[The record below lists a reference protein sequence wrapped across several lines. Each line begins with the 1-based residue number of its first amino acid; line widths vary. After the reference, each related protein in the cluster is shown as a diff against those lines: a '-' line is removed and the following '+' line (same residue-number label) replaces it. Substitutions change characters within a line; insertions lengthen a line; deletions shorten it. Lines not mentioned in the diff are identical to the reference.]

1 MNTNSTTDRNFGFW
15 FLFTLLAFTASFIMG
30 LYSYMY
36 QLNFSFWNSL
46 YATLRLFTLNTEFPP
61 SFQGN
66 LPKLLELARLIAAV
80 VVVSNVIATFYYIFK
95 QTFRDLRS
103 RYLKK
108 DMILIGLTEGTYHL
122 AKNLRD
128 SNKTVV
134 VIEQDR
140 TNPYIPDLMQNKVG
154 IVIGDATNPTTLK
167 RAGFHKTKDYVVFTE
182 SDTANVEITLVILD
196 YLKQAKIPE
205 INGHIHLTE
214 THYKTLLMNQ
224 LQKLKAT
231 LGQAFQLDKTSLSFF
246 NLNEL
251 KAKLLFIEHPLHSTR
266 SIYEVQQ
273 KQPHL
278 LVVGF
283 GDVGRYVAI
292 EAIKKAHY
300 LGTSKLKLT
309 VVDKNATH
317 LESVFR
323 AGRPSIDSCC
333 DIQFLQKDVHSSE
346 FKRFIQ
352 MNRDSFTYTV
362 IAFRDDDL
370 EFSAAASLSEV
381 LSDIPIAVRVSQA
394 YLLGKSF
401 TQNQEN
407 FSNIFH
413 FGDSAEVAN
422 ETHILRN
429 ELVQL
434 AENLHEEYR
443 TLQNG
448 GVRVKASNTAA
459 WKSIEL
465 FKRESNIALAEHI
478 DTKLF
483 SLGLEKSK
491 NLLAKHPLT
500 RDEWKK
506 RMAAVLEPMA
516 EVEHRRW
523 NAFHFVNGWSRI
535 DANLELSQYPDLK
548 QHCCLVEWEELDEVS
563 KTRSLLDSPVDYKV
577 YDRQYIE
584 SIYDILSNTGYY
596 VYPFGE
602 EVEVN
607 EQDSVYQL

>member
-1 MNTNSTTDRNFGFW
+1 MNTNTSTDRNFGFW
-15 FLFTLLAFTASFIMG
+15 VLFTLAAFTASFIMG
-30 LYSYMY
+30 FYSYMH

-46 YATLRLFTLNTEFPP
+46 YATLRLFTLNTEVPP
-61 SFQGN
+61 SYQGN
-66 LPKLLELARLIAAV
+66 LPKILEVARLIAAV
-80 VVVSNVIATFYYIFK
+80 VVVSNVLATFYYIFK

-108 DMILIGLTEGTYHL
+108 DMILIGVTEGTYHL

-128 SNKTVV
+128 SGKTVV

-140 TNPYIPDLMQNKVG
+140 TNPYLPELIQNQVG
-154 IVIGDATNPTTLK
+154 IVIGDATNSATLK
-167 RAGFHKTKDYVVFTE
+167 RAGFHKAKDYVVFTE

-196 YLKQAKIPE
+196 YLRQAKNPE
-205 INGHIHLTE
+205 IKGHIHLTE

-224 LQKLKAT
+224 IEKLKAS
-231 LGQAFQLDKTSLSFF
+231 LGPAFQMDQTSLSFF

-251 KAKLLFIEHPLHSTR
+251 KAKLLFIEHPLHSTL

-278 LVVGF
+278 LLLGF

-300 LGTSKLKLT
+300 LATSKLKLT
-309 VVDKNATH
+309 IVDQNATH
-317 LESVFR
+317 LESIFR

-333 DIQFLQKDVHSSE
+333 DLQFLQKDVHSSE
-346 FKRFIQ
+346 FKQFVQI
-352 MNRDSFTYTV
+352 NKDSFTYAV
-362 IAFRDDDL
+362 IAFNDDDL
-370 EFSAAASLSEV
+370 EFTAAANLSD
-381 LSDIPIAVRVSQA
+381 LLFDIPIAVRVSQA

-401 TQNQEN
+401 SQNQEH
-407 FSNIFH
+407 FSNVFH
-413 FGDSAEVAN
+413 FGESAEVAN

-429 ELVQL
+429 ELVHL
-434 AENLHEEYR
+434 AETLHEEYQ
-443 TLQNG
+443 TLQNK
-448 GVRVKASNTAA
+448 GVKEDDAAITEWKA
-459 WKSIEL
+459 IDL

-483 SLGLEKSK
+483 SLGLERSKS
-491 NLLAKHPLT
+491 LLTKQPLT
-500 RDEWKK
+500 KEEWQK
-506 RMAAVLEPMA
+506 RMATSLESMA

-523 NAFHFVNGWSRI
+523 NAFHFLNGWSQM
-535 DANLELSQYPDLK
+535 APNLQLSQNPKLK
-548 QHCCLVEWEELDEVS
+548 QHCCLVDWVELDGVS
-563 KTRSLLDSPVDYKV
+563 MARSLLDSPIDYKV

-584 SIYDILSNTGYY
+584 SIYDILRNTGYHI
-596 VYPFGE
+596 YPFGK

-607 EQDSVYQL
+607 EEDCIYQL